1 MAQYTPKRKY
11 TKKPSTTLK
20 KVVKKVK
27 KETVEAVEAVDG
39 GAGGGGEADDGK
51 HDGNPLQHDQISSR
65 EIAFSSGL
73 AITVILRTRRA
84 RTKSRSLKP
93 FSC

>member
-27 KETVEAVEAVDG
+27 KETVEAVVAVAQAPATVVPVAKSFWQKSVDWV
-39 GAGGGGEADDGK
+39 K
-51 HDGNPLQHDQISSR
+51 
-65 EIAFSSGL
+65 GL
-73 AITVILRTRRA
+73 V
-84 RTKSRSLKP
+84 K
-93 FSC
+93 